1 MKDTATV
8 QSVEGGMVKLI
19 CGANEACRSCK
30 ANSLCSAKSREVSA
44 VNLKGISIR
53 RGDKV
58 EFFIPPGKTILAGF
72 VVLILPLL
80 TFILAFIM
88 AGRLF
93 PGVGEG
99 LQALAGL
106 GGLAAG
112 FSLSFLYN
120 GLTKKKNVPVI
131 TRRVESPD
139 DAQNDTPAGAPV
151 ETPHEQHQREQ

>member
-8 QSVEGGMVKLI
+8 QSVEGEMVKLI

-30 ANSLCSAKSREVSA
+30 ANSLCSSKSREVSA
-44 VNLKGISIR
+44 VNRKGLSISK
-53 RGDKV
+53 GDTV
-58 EFFIPPGKTILAGF
+58 EIFIPPGKTIFAGF
-72 VVLILPLL
+72 VVLIFPLL
-80 TFILAFIM
+80 TFILAFVV

-120 GLTKKKNVPVI
+120 GLTKKKNVPII
-131 TRRVESPD
+131 TRRVESPV
-139 DAQNDTPAGAPV
+139 DAQIDTAAGAPV
-151 ETPHEQHQREQ
+151 ETPHEQRQHEQ